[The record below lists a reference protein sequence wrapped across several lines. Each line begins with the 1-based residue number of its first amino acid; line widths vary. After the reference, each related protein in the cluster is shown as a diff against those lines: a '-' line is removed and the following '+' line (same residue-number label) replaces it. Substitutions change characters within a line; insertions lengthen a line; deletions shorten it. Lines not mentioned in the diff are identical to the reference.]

1 MAIDLDAA
9 HRFLTSHARLLDRRR
24 FDWLV
29 SPGDPNGL
37 LAAVD
42 AYRNPDGGYGSGLEA
57 DLRHGSS
64 QPGAALHAFEA
75 FAEIGPHTTDRSRQ
89 LCDWLE
95 SCALD
100 DGGVPF
106 VLPIDDPTACSPF
119 WVDADPTVS
128 SAQITTAVTWAALR
142 VARHDRATATHR
154 WLNRSVDYC
163 LAAIAK
169 VGDDPHAYEVSFG
182 LRFADAAY
190 ALGRTGLDTIEHLT
204 RHLPAD
210 AVLPVAG
217 GMPDERLFALDVS
230 PDPTSAS
237 RAYIAPAVIE
247 ADLRRLAGLQQP
259 DGGWPVDFANASP
272 AAALEWRGYA
282 TVNAVRTLLA
292 DHDPT

>member
-29 SPGDPNGL
+29 SPGDPDTL

-75 FAEIGPHTTDRSRQ
+75 FAEIGPLTTDRSRQ

-106 VLPIDDPTACSPF
+106 ALPIDDPTACSPF

-128 SAQITTAVTWAALR
+128 SAQITTAVTWAAFR

-163 LAAIAK
+163 LRRSPRLATIPTPTRCRSGSVHGRRLRARAYRARH
-169 VGDDPHAYEVSFG
+169 DRTPH
-182 LRFADAAY
+182 
-190 ALGRTGLDTIEHLT
+190 
-204 RHLPAD
+204 P
-210 AVLPVAG
+210 PPAG
-217 GMPDERLFALDVS
+217 GRSS
-230 PDPTSAS
+230 PGG
-237 RAYIAPAVIE
+237 
-247 ADLRRLAGLQQP
+247 RRDA
-259 DGGWPVDFANASP
+259 
-272 AAALEWRGYA
+272 R
-282 TVNAVRTLLA
+282 
-292 DHDPT
+292 

>member
-1 MAIDLDAA
+1 MPACWTGDVS
-9 HRFLTSHARLLDRRR
+9 TGSSRRVIQ
-24 FDWLV
+24 D
-29 SPGDPNGL
+29 GL

-106 VLPIDDPTACSPF
+106 ALPIDDPTACSPF

-142 VARHDRATATHR
+142 VARHDPATATHR

-210 AVLPVAG
+210 AVSRWPAGRPMNGCSRWTSVQTRRRRRAPTSLPQSSRPICDGWPASNNPTVAG
-217 GMPDERLFALDVS
+217 RWTSPMPPRPPPS
-230 PDPTSAS
+230 S
-237 RAYIAPAVIE
+237 
-247 ADLRRLAGLQQP
+247 G
-259 DGGWPVDFANASP
+259 
-272 AAALEWRGYA
+272 AATR
-282 TVNAVRTLLA
+282 
-292 DHDPT
+292 P